1 MRRSW
6 VWGMGIIVVLST
18 CATAGQVWAG
28 DDDPSEAAPK
38 PKYGRGP
45 GLVDRLFTPSEK
57 PAEKKP
63 TKKEM
68 DKKET
73 DKKAKDKA
81 AKPATENAAAIRA
94 REQAAW
100 ERRSQVCLKLM
111 DLANQQNDMDLYR
124 RAEELEQ
131 RAWAVYLQRTAH
143 LPAGSLAAETDEEI
157 IARRLGDKPTGV
169 KSGAALTS
177 GTAKNKDRNSQAAA
191 REEKP

>member
-1 MRRSW
+1 M
-6 VWGMGIIVVLST
+6 
-18 CATAGQVWAG
+18 
-28 DDDPSEAAPK
+28 DAAPK

-45 GLVDRLFTPSEK
+45 GLMDRLFTPAEK
-57 PAEKKP
+57 PVEQKP
-63 TKKEM
+63 VKKES
-68 DKKET
+68 
-73 DKKAKDKA
+73 DKKAKDKTD
-81 AKPATENAAAIRA
+81 KPATESAAAIRA

-143 LPAGSLAAETDEEI
+143 LPASSIAAETDEEI
-157 IARRLGDKPTGV
+157 IARRLGENSATAK
-169 KSGAALTS
+169 GAAGLTS
-177 GTAKNKDRNSQAAA
+177 RTAKSKDSNSQAAS

>member
-1 MRRSW
+1 MRRLW
-6 VWGMGIIVVLST
+6 LWRLGIAVVLIT
-18 CATAGQVWAG
+18 CATAGLARAG
-28 DDDPSEAAPK
+28 DDDTPEPAPK
-38 PKYGRGP
+38 PRYGRGP
-45 GLVDRLFTPSEK
+45 GLMDRLLAPTER

-63 TKKEM
+63 VKKET

-73 DKKAKDKA
+73 DKKAKDRA
-81 AKPATENAAAIRA
+81 DKPAAESAAAIRA

-157 IARRLGDKPTGV
+157 IARRLGEKTTAG
-169 KSGAALTS
+169 KNNAALTS

>member
-1 MRRSW
+1 M
-6 VWGMGIIVVLST
+6 
-18 CATAGQVWAG
+18 
-28 DDDPSEAAPK
+28 
-38 PKYGRGP
+38 
-45 GLVDRLFTPSEK
+45 DRLFMPTEK

-63 TKKEM
+63 VKKEA

-73 DKKAKDKA
+73 DKKVKDKLA
-81 AKPATENAAAIRA
+81 AESPAAIRA

-143 LPAGSLAAETDEEI
+143 LPAANIAAETDEEI
-157 IARRLGDKPTGV
+157 IARRLGEKTATG
-169 KSGAALTS
+169 KSDAALASGA
-177 GTAKNKDRNSQAAA
+177 AKNKDRNNQTAA